1 MRCARMGASRVSELL
16 APERSRSGATTVTVP
31 NSARRSA
38 STWMPGASTP
48 SSLLTRTCMLIQI
61 EKRVRRPHIGVNRLT
76 VQVYRSG
83 QPDSRKPGRM
93 TAMKRRPSTVHDDD
107 SRLFREAIGDVRP
120 MTPVE
125 AAPDR
130 PRPEPHPHMR
140 DADEA
145 AVPAESLLFDY
156 DPADLEVGEELSYLR
171 DGYPPKLLKQLKRG
185 QFSIQAEARHDGIR
199 CVRIIHGKGLRSK
212 AAGPV
217 LKGLTD
223 RLLRRRDDVVAFASA
238 RPMQGG
244 TGAVVVL
251 LKGP

>member
-1 MRCARMGASRVSELL
+1 M
-16 APERSRSGATTVTVP
+16 T
-31 NSARRSA
+31 
-38 STWMPGASTP
+38 
-48 SSLLTRTCMLIQI
+48 
-61 EKRVRRPHIGVNRLT
+61 RRP
-76 VQVYRSG
+76 
-83 QPDSRKPGRM
+83 PK
-93 TAMKRRPSTVHDDD
+93 VHDDD
-107 SRLFREAIGDVRP
+107 SRLFREAIGDVRLMRP
-120 MTPVE
+120 AEILP
-125 AAPDR
+125 AK
-130 PRPEPHPHMR
+130 PRPAPHPHMR

-145 AVPAESLLFDY
+145 AVPADSLLFDY

-171 DGYPPKLLKQLKRG
+171 DGYPPKVLKQLKRG
-185 QFSIQAEARHDGIR
+185 QFSIQADVDLHQMNAAAAQLTIAEFLAECRHDGIR

-212 AAGPV
+212 AGGPV

>member
-1 MRCARMGASRVSELL
+1 M
-16 APERSRSGATTVTVP
+16 
-31 NSARRSA
+31 
-38 STWMPGASTP
+38 
-48 SSLLTRTCMLIQI
+48 
-61 EKRVRRPHIGVNRLT
+61 
-76 VQVYRSG
+76 
-83 QPDSRKPGRM
+83 DF
-93 TAMKRRPSTVHDDD
+93 MKRRSPSVHDDD

-120 MTPVE
+120 VVAAEVE
-125 AAPDR
+125 PER
-130 PRPEPHPHMR
+130 PRPAPIPFMR

-145 AVPAESLLFDY
+145 AVPADSMLFDY

-185 QFSIQAEARHDGIR
+185 QFSIQADVDLHQMNAAAAQLTIAEFLADCHRDGVR

-223 RLLRRRDDVVAFASA
+223 KLLRRRDDVVAFASA
-238 RPMQGG
+238 RPAQGG

-251 LKGP
+251 LKA